1 MASRGSQRE
10 RDLDLDDWFAETDFA
25 PQDPAHR
32 RPPRP
37 VAREDDATFAD
48 EQGADDWLGRGYE
61 DDDAPFGPAPLGLNN
76 PRLWAALAAVV
87 ALVLIGLYVGGVFDG
102 SKHPAATTPPTS
114 AAQTPTTGTQTKTT
128 PKTVKKSSHVVLP
141 NVALKPGDTGLQVKR
156 LQRSL
161 AAVGFSPGVADGR
174 FGPATKRALERFQ
187 KAKKL
192 TVDGILGPR
201 TLAALTSAQH

>member
-10 RDLDLDDWFAETDFA
+10 RDLDLDDWFAETDFL

-37 VAREDDATFAD
+37 VAREDDTTFAD
-48 EQGADDWLGRGYE
+48 GQGADDWLGRGHE
-61 DDDAPFGPAPLGLNN
+61 HDDAPFGGPAPLSLNN
-76 PRLWAALAAVV
+76 PRLWLALAAVV

-102 SKHPAATTPPTS
+102 SKHPAASTPPTS
-114 AAQTPTTGTQTKTT
+114 AAQTPTTGSQTKTT
-128 PKTVKKSSHVVLP
+128 PKVKKSSHVVLP
-141 NVALKPGDTGLQVKR
+141 TVALKPGDTGLQVKR

-161 AAVGFSPGVADGR
+161 AAVGYSPGVADGR

-192 TVDGILGPR
+192 TVDGILGPK